1 MFFQKE
7 REENYFDMFKV
18 LSGIACQAAQK
29 MDLLINDYTDIT
41 VKCREIEDLEH
52 SADQQVSKI
61 YHQLNHSF
69 ITPIDREDIFLVAK
83 KLDQVTDQI
92 DSAAQ
97 RFLMYDVESTTEE
110 AKIFSRLIIK
120 CCGFLNG
127 VVEELK
133 HFKKAQRINEGIKIV
148 NELEHDGDIHYHA
161 AVMKLFRGHHD
172 TLYVLKWKE
181 MYQEMERILDAC
193 EDVANNILS
202 VVMKNS

>member
-1 MFFQKE
+1 MLFHKD

-29 MDLLINDYTDIT
+29 MDALINDYTNIT

-97 RFLMYDVESTTEE
+97 RFLMYDVENTTEE
-110 AKIFSRLIIK
+110 AKIFSQLIIK

-133 HFKKAQRINEGIKIV
+133 HFKKAERINEGIKIV

-161 AVMKLFRGHHD
+161 AVMKLFREKHD

>member
-1 MFFQKE
+1 MIFGKSK
-7 REENYFDMFKV
+7 EENFFDMFLV
-18 LSGIACQAAQK
+18 LSGFACQAAQK
-29 MDLLINDYTDIT
+29 IDSLINDYTN
-41 VKCREIEDLEH
+41 VAVRCREIEDLEH

-83 KLDQVTDQI
+83 RLDQVTDQI

-97 RFLMYDVESTTEE
+97 RCLMYNVESTTDE
-110 AKIFSRLIIK
+110 AKIFCSLIVK

-127 VVEELK
+127 VVEELRN
-133 HFKKAQRINEGIKIV
+133 FKKAKRIHEGIKIV

-161 AVMKLFRGHHD
+161 AVTKLFKEHQD
-172 TLYVLKWKE
+172 VLYVLKWKE
-181 MYQEMERILDAC
+181 MYQEFERILDAC
-193 EDVANNILS
+193 EDVANTILS